1 MSTVSKLKEALKDYR
16 DDTPLL
22 WQFYASDHAAIPE
35 DQFEEVAYR
44 LMDNQVFLE
53 DLHEFLSEWMELTL
67 DQVKKSG
74 DSNE

>member
-67 DQVKKSG
+67 DQVKNSG